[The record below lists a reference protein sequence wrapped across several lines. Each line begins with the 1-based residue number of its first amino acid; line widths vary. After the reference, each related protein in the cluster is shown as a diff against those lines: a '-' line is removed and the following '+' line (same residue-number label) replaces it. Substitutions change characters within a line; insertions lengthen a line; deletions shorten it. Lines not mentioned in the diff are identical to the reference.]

1 MLGEWDFIGTKT
13 GQGRPM
19 FENVKKSTRSISFK
33 KIDLTEGCVERFDAD
48 KYQLWA
54 MGSVTGVP

>member
-1 MLGEWDFIGTKT
+1 MGFHWYENWTGEAYV
-13 GQGRPM
+13 R
-19 FENVKKSTRSISFK
+19 ECKKSTRSISFK
-33 KIDLTEGCVERFDAD
+33 KIDFTEGCVERFDAD